1 MTDVTATPGRYLA
14 YIRVYTDAF
23 GLPPSESEIAD
34 AIGVSPPSA
43 NQMMKMLEKK
53 GGSFDDS
60 REFRGP
66 SKS

>member
-1 MTDVTATPGRYLA
+1 MTDVTAAQGRYLA

-53 GGSFDDS
+53 GLI
-60 REFRGP
+60 R
-66 SKS
+66 